1 MLFAV
6 GFQVKKKKNLFQSIA
21 LDWHVSTVLCT
32 VVVDPLI
39 SWVL

>member
-6 GFQVKKKKNLFQSIA
+6 GFQVKKKKLFQSIA

>member
-6 GFQVKKKKNLFQSIA
+6 GFQVKKKNQSIA